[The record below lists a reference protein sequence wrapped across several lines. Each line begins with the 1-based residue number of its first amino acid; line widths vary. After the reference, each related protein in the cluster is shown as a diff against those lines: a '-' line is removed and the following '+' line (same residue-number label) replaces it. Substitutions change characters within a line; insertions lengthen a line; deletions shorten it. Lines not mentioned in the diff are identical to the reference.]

1 MATLEPQHAF
11 ARLLAELD
19 ERDLRALSRSLTED
33 LRERRVTFG
42 AADGGEVEA
51 FVVDPVPR
59 LIEREPW
66 HELAA
71 GLAQRARA
79 LECFVAD
86 VYGGRRIVAAG
97 RVPWSAIESA
107 ELFEP
112 RMAQLPPAAGRWIAI
127 AGLDV
132 VCDGDG
138 PFVVLE
144 DNVRTPS
151 GIAYAVAAREA
162 LSGHLSVP
170 DGMHVR
176 SLEPA
181 YRWLGES
188 LRAAA
193 PADAGE
199 HPAVVVLTD
208 GPSNSA
214 YYEHGA
220 IAQRLGLPLVQ
231 LRDLSVRSKR
241 LFAHTDD
248 GLLAVDVVYR
258 RTNEDRLFDAAGGRT
273 TLAHTLLPPLEA
285 QTLACVNAF
294 GTGVADDKLVHS
306 YVEEMVRFYLG
317 EDPLLASV
325 PTHDLSQPGVLAMA
339 LERIDELVVKPRSG
353 HGGVGVVVG
362 PRADRETLE
371 EVSREL
377 EAAPEQF
384 IVQETVHL
392 SRQPTVCGDELEP
405 RHVDLRPFTF
415 AIGERVEVFPGGLT
429 RVALERGSLV
439 VNSSQR
445 GGAKDTWVLA

>member
-1 MATLEPQHAF
+1 MATLESQHGF
-11 ARLLAELD
+11 GRLLAMLHEA
-19 ERDLRALSRSLTED
+19 DLRALSRSLLDD
-33 LRERRVTFG
+33 LQERNVTFG
-42 AADGGEVEA
+42 VDEGGGEET

-59 LIEREPW
+59 VIGREAW
-66 HELAA
+66 NSLSA
-71 GLAQRARA
+71 GLAQRAKA
-79 LECFVAD
+79 LDRFVAD
-86 VYGGRRIVAAG
+86 VYGERRIVAAG

-107 ELFEP
+107 EFFEP
-112 RMAQLPPAAGRWIAI
+112 RMGELPPPSGRWITI

-132 VCDGDG
+132 VRDDDG

-151 GIAYAVAAREA
+151 GIAYAVAARDA
-162 LSGHLSVP
+162 LAGHVAVP
-170 DGMHVR
+170 DGMRVR

-181 YRWLGES
+181 YEWLGEA

-193 PADAGE
+193 PRDAGE
-199 HPAVVVLTD
+199 SPTVVVLTD

-220 IAQRLGLPLVQ
+220 IARRLGLPLV
-231 LRDLSVRSKR
+231 LPEDLSIRAHR
-241 LFAHTDD
+241 LYARTDD
-248 GLLAVDVVYR
+248 GLVPVDVVYR
-258 RTNEDRLFDAAGGRT
+258 RTNEDRLFDSAGELT
-273 TLAHTLLPPLEA
+273 TLAEILLPPLQA
-285 QTLACVNAF
+285 RTLACVNAF

-306 YVEEMVRFYLG
+306 YVEEMVRFYLD
-317 EDPLLASV
+317 EEPLLASV

-339 LERIDELVVKPRSG
+339 LERIDELVVKPRGG

-362 PRADRETLE
+362 PRADRETLAA
-371 EVSREL
+371 VSREL
-377 EAAPEQF
+377 QATPEQF
-384 IVQETVHL
+384 IVQETVQL
-392 SRQPTVCGDELEP
+392 SRQPTVCGGELEP

-415 AIGERVEVFPGGLT
+415 AIGDRVEVFPGGLT